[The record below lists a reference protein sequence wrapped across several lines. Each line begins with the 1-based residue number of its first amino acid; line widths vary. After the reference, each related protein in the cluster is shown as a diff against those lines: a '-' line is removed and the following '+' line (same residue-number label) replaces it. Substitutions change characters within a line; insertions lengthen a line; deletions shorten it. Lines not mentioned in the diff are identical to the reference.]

1 MVRREDEPIMV
12 PSWPNCAIWLTI
24 CFNLGGRRRRVH
36 LELPTTPLT
45 LQRLQIAERRRR
57 PGAGIDGMGVS
68 VSLSGTQSGCVNGER
83 RLQSC
88 RSGKAFYSS
97 ARAAYLPA
105 NKLESGLLNRGE
117 RERDTHTERKKE
129 GGKGRSVSLWEPCLF
144 FCLLFPQMPHSPGC
158 SWPLRLSSE
167 NPQHET
173 LLLIF

>member
-1 MVRREDEPIMV
+1 M
-12 PSWPNCAIWLTI
+12 
-24 CFNLGGRRRRVH
+24 H

-117 RERDTHTERKKE
+117 RERHTHRKKE
-129 GGKGRSVSLWEPCLF
+129 RRRKRTFCVLVGTVSVFLPLVPPNAPLARLQLATASL
-144 FCLLFPQMPHSPGC
+144 
-158 SWPLRLSSE
+158 
-167 NPQHET
+167 
-173 LLLIF
+173 